1 MKKTKLL
8 TFILISAIAL
18 QLLVYTDLA
27 AVNARPSHSF
37 PHIDHITIT
46 PKTANV
52 LAGQWQT
59 FSLTA
64 YDKCGNS
71 WDLSDCPYVIWCIN
85 SGEGTSVWNGN
96 SVKVNKVGTWT
107 VTAFYGCKS
116 DTVSLTVTPTDNQLP
131 VVSLS
136 ISPASSTISAGSSQS
151 YLATAIDSCG
161 NSWDVTDRISAW
173 SITLDAGGYWNGAIY
188 TSEKAGVWTVTATY
202 QDKTATATL
211 NVTAATSPEFLAY
224 ITASVNPSS
233 IAAPDTTTGTATA
246 FDSLGNS
253 WDISTIAEWS
263 ILGGGDGGVWAQNVY
278 TSSVAGVY
286 TVQASYGGKT
296 ATASL
301 TVTHATDQ
309 TYLDH
314 LSISPKEST
323 VNAGVSQSY
332 TATAY
337 DTFGNSWSVSAVYS
351 CPNSNVAVSGNTVYS
366 NVSGTYMITGVYGGK
381 SDTATLTVVGHL
393 PATSLS
399 VTPKT
404 ASIAAGSSTSFT
416 ATASDGYNTWDA
428 TSLVTWAIDSA
439 AGGSWSQ
446 SIGQYTSAKAGNWTI
461 KATLDALSD
470 TATLTVTAN
479 PALLAYIT
487 INPKTII
494 VTAGLSQSYTV
505 TAYDQLDNSLGDV
518 TELTSFAVPGA
529 SVTGNSVTANTVG
542 DYIVTA
548 TYKGLTDTANL
559 KVNGYTVKFTAN
571 GLPSGTTWSI
581 RFGGQLYSSSTN
593 TITISN
599 VSLRTYS
606 WSSQAFINV
615 GQTRYFTAQTAG
627 SISIPIQFS
636 QKIDYSK
643 QFLVTYSATGN
654 ATSISLPSAEWVDL
668 GEQALGIFLDHVA
681 NEVQDARY
689 SFVGD
694 DRPETITQ
702 PTLITGSYVTQ
713 YKVTF
718 HQDGVLSDAQG
729 TIVTVAGV
737 PSDYSKLPYT
747 LWVDNGTQLTFSFAS
762 LLSNLLADKLYS
774 LTEVNATSPI
784 VIDEP
789 TLIQGSYGA
798 QNSTTL
804 SILLIFI
811 VVSVVIALAA
821 ISILGYRGQRMKK
834 EQAIDAS
841 ASGKF

>member
-1 MKKTKLL
+1 MKKTRLL
-8 TFILISAIAL
+8 TFILISAIVL

-37 PHIDHITIT
+37 PHIDHLTIT
-46 PKTANV
+46 PKTSSV
-52 LAGQWQT
+52 MAGQWQT

-71 WDLSDCPYVIWCIN
+71 WDLSDCPYVIWSIN
-85 SGEGTSVWNGN
+85 SGEGTYVWNSN
-96 SVKVNKVGTWT
+96 SVKVFKVGTWT
-107 VTAFYGCKS
+107 VTASYGCKS
-116 DTVSLTVTPTDNQLP
+116 DSASLTVTPTTNQSD

-151 YLATAIDSCG
+151 YIATATDSYD
-161 NSWDVTDRISAW
+161 NTWDVTDKISAW
-173 SITLDAGGYWNGAIY
+173 SITLDAGGYWNGATYI
-188 TSEKAGVWTVTATY
+188 SEKAGVWTVTATY

-211 NVTAATSPEFLAY
+211 NVTPATSPEFLAS
-224 ITASVNPSS
+224 ITASVNPAS
-233 IAAPDTTTGTATA
+233 IAAPGTATGTATA

-253 WDISTIAEWS
+253 WDISTIADWS
-263 ILGGGDGGVWAQNVY
+263 ILGGGDGGSWAQNVY
-278 TSSVAGVY
+278 TSRVAGVY

-296 ATASL
+296 ATAAL
-301 TVTHATDQ
+301 TVTHATDL

-314 LSISPKEST
+314 IIISPKEST

-351 CPNSNVAVSGNTVYS
+351 CVNSNVAISGNTVYS
-366 NVSGTYMITGVYGGK
+366 NSSGTYTIIGAYGGR
-381 SDTATLTVVGHL
+381 SDSATLVVVGHL
-393 PATSLS
+393 PATSLA
-399 VTPKT
+399 VAPKT
-404 ASIAAGSSTSFT
+404 ASIAAGSSVSFT

-428 TSLVTWAIDSA
+428 TSSVTWAIDSA

-446 SIGQYTSAKAGNWTI
+446 SLGQYTSEKAGHWTI
-461 KATLDALSD
+461 KATLDSLSD

-487 INPKTII
+487 INPKTIA

-505 TAYDQLDNSLGDV
+505 TAFDQLGNSLGDV
-518 TELTSFAVPGA
+518 TESTSFAVPGA
-529 SVTGNSVTANTVG
+529 SVAGNSVTANNVG

-559 KVNGYTVKFTAN
+559 TVNGYIVRFTAN

-581 RFGGQLYSSSTN
+581 RFGGQLYFSSTN

-599 VSLRTYS
+599 VSARTYS
-606 WSSQAFINV
+606 WSTQAYINA
-615 GQTRYFTAQTAG
+615 GQTRYLTAQTAG
-627 SISIPIQFS
+627 SISIPNEFS

-643 QFLVTYSATGN
+643 QFLVTYSASGN
-654 ATSISLPSAEWVDL
+654 ATSIPLPSAEWVDL
-668 GEQALGIFLDHVA
+668 GKQALGIFIDQVT
-681 NEVQDARY
+681 NEVQDTRY

-694 DRPETITQ
+694 DRPQTITH

-718 HQDGVLSDAQG
+718 QQDGVLSDAQG
-729 TIVTVAGV
+729 TILTVADTPIG
-737 PSDYSKLPYT
+737 YSKLPHT
-747 LWVDNGTQLTFSFAS
+747 LWVENGTQLAFIFEP
-762 LLSNLLADKLYS
+762 LISNLLADKVYTLMD
-774 LTEVNATSPI
+774 VNATSPI

-789 TLIQGSYGA
+789 TLIEASYGA
-798 QNSTTL
+798 QETTSL
-804 SILLIFI
+804 SILLVFV
-811 VVSVVIALAA
+811 VVSFVIALSV
-821 ISILGYRGQRMKK
+821 ILLLGYRGQRMKK
-834 EQAIDAS
+834 EQALDAS
-841 ASGKF
+841 VSKM